1 MTSVRAFGILAALA
15 ALSCASPPVAEPP
28 STPEGR
34 AVRYLAR
41 EVPKW
46 QATNKCFSCHN
57 NGDAA
62 RALYAARRSGIP
74 FDPRV
79 LQATSRWLRSP
90 DEWKFNGPMV
100 EYSDKKL
107 ATLQFAHAL
116 AAAGEAG
123 EPRTDAPLRF
133 AADRVRELQETDGSW
148 AVDAGGLP
156 GSPVTYGKTLATV
169 VAHRL
174 LVTADRKQFA
184 EAIARAERWLADKK
198 KPLVILDAA
207 SLLAEGWGDP
217 DHALALF
224 REGQTFDGG
233 WGPYV
238 TSPPEVFDTALVL
251 LALAR
256 HRDRPGAA
264 EMIRRG
270 REFLIQEQ
278 NPDGS
283 WPETTRPPG
292 AESYAQRISTTG
304 WALLALLHCR

>member
-1 MTSVRAFGILAALA
+1 MTAVRLLGILVVPA
-15 ALSCASPPVAEPP
+15 ALSCASPAPAAPP

-34 AVRYLAR
+34 AVAYLAR

-46 QATNKCFSCHN
+46 QANNKCFSCHN

-74 FDPRV
+74 FDPGA
-79 LQATSRWLRSP
+79 LLATSRWLRSP

-133 AADRVRELQETDGSW
+133 AAERVRELQESDGSW

-156 GSPVTYGKTLATV
+156 GSPVTYGKALATV
-169 VAHRL
+169 VARRIL
-174 LVTADRKQFA
+174 ISADRQKFA
-184 EAIARAERWLADKK
+184 DAIGRAEQWLTGK
-198 KPLVILDAA
+198 KPLLIPDAA
-207 SLLAEGWGDP
+207 ALVAEGWVDWDP
-217 DHALALF
+217 ALALF
-224 REGQTFDGG
+224 REGQTSDGG
-233 WGPYV
+233 WGPTV

-256 HRDRPGAA
+256 RRDKPGVA

-270 REFLIQEQ
+270 REFLIGEQ
-278 NPDGS
+278 HPDGS

-304 WALLALLHCR
+304 WALLALLNSG